1 MEPQWLALGV
11 LVGWALHI
19 AYELLDPQKFGGNDP
34 RKSKKSSSRV
44 RYTEELKMVLVVN
57 ESLKMGKGKIGAQC
71 AHAAVGL
78 VEEVA
83 FSEPGLLNAWAR
95 GGQAKICLRGLD
107 TPQLK
112 ALRAEARRQGL
123 ATYLVQDAG
132 RTQVEPGSRTVLAIG
147 PAPKSQIDLVTGD
160 LKLL

>member
-1 MEPQWLALGV
+1 MAGRGRAGTPHVIVALQCT
-11 LVGWALHI
+11 AS
-19 AYELLDPQKFGGNDP
+19 A
-34 RKSKKSSSRV
+34 SSR
-44 RYTEELKMVLVVN
+44 LSQVN

-107 TPQLK
+107 TPQLV
-112 ALRAEARRQGL
+112 REL
-123 ATYLVQDAG
+123 A
-132 RTQVEPGSRTVLAIG
+132 
-147 PAPKSQIDLVTGD
+147 
-160 LKLL
+160 